1 MLSERIAKPAR
12 LAYRRKTAT
21 ASKSFA
27 LALIL
32 TSTAFA
38 QVTISPI
45 NPPPTDAVMGFEG
58 AGLWTIKSSSP
69 ATTGT
74 ATAIRTQGTKALAV
88 ANPSGV
94 TVSLTSAGVAST
106 EPALAAVADADSVF
120 AVDVMPPSSGGSG
133 SLALAVSSASLGLKD
148 EVGTVPLSSLKPF
161 IYTTV
166 KFPIPAS
173 VRSAI
178 AGKEFKDLTFALVL
192 SGSSISSGSSNVYLL
207 DNLRAVALSPV
218 TAKLGVTLP
227 VSFGGSLSLVAQGN
241 VPASQ
246 SFPISTV
253 QVPETFRLAAGNAAG
268 TTVQLKLGYDGAA
281 AYTCAYNPDP
291 SDTAGLSYTVANCTG
306 GVAAGDV
313 VGANYASL
321 TIVNGSAEMKLQADF
336 ARNAVGDQVGRSLI
350 PSMPTYWGKADTC
363 VPAPAAGT
371 VFTIS
376 PSCTA
381 QINEASQISTAYFNT
396 VNNSQAPYNFIASPA
411 ADRSLAHGNGLPPQA
426 TSNPAQ
432 SNDIPINESGHVNKG
447 GDFDAY
453 WVLTGDFNTKDTP
466 ATGSSSAHFDAE
478 FGGHIVA
485 FGGDVDV
492 VDVKATLDS
501 VTGSSPSATGSVSFF
516 LFGEQVPGGGSV
528 NASTPINYN
537 LSTSQTFNL
546 PPVEFWIFTLQV
558 GATANASLKATGTLA
573 ATGFNVTVDPQV
585 TMGVS
590 ISGGVNLGIASGE
603 VDAKI
608 NLLQVEVPINAQAG
622 LVVNADPSACSISID
637 LNLNAKVTVSAL
649 GGEIDLKA
657 SFGPC
662 PFCYS
667 DSYTLVKWSALEST
681 TQTLFSIGPDTLA
694 AVELPTALCTP
705 NIKSTI
711 TLPGAN
717 AQIGITYPLQAT
729 AATIGGTSIN
739 CNDFKW
745 SVSPAE
751 TITGTG
757 CTASIEF
764 AKTGPHTLTLAIAA
778 SFTDSFGRT
787 ISGTGTGTEA
797 VSVSTLA
804 PGTYIIDA
812 NPAPTNVQ
820 APFNNQTAQFGN
832 GAGIQFT
839 GEYVGPA
846 TGVNETWTMT
856 NGAGQTV
863 TMSSQLLPN
872 NQSQASWPGAALP
885 APGTYT
891 VTMTT
896 TDSTG
901 KSLGSATMTVRIF
914 GSVLHM

>member
-1 MLSERIAKPAR
+1 MLARKLAKPDR
-12 LAYRRKTAT
+12 LTDRRKIVT
-21 ASKSFA
+21 ASKSFT

-38 QVTISPI
+38 QLTISPI
-45 NPPPTDAVMGFEG
+45 NPPPADAVMGFEG
-58 AGLWTIKSSSP
+58 TGGWTIKSSSP
-69 ATTGT
+69 ATAGT
-74 ATAIRTQGTKALAV
+74 ATAIRTQGTKALSV

-94 TVSLTSAGVAST
+94 TVSLTSTGVAST
-106 EPALAAVADADSVF
+106 EPALTGVADADSIF

-133 SLALAVSSASLGLKD
+133 SLALGVSSASLGLKE
-148 EVGTVPLSSLKPF
+148 EVGTQPLSSLKPF
-161 IYTTV
+161 IYTTL

-178 AGKEFKDLTFALVL
+178 AGKEFKDLTFTFVL
-192 SGSSISSGSSNVYLL
+192 SGTSAGSSNVYLL
-207 DNLRAVALSPV
+207 DNLRAVAISPR
-218 TAKLGVTLP
+218 TAKLGVVLP
-227 VSFGGSLSLVAQGN
+227 VNAGGSLRLVAQGN
-241 VPASQ
+241 TLASMA
-246 SFPISTV
+246 FPIGTV
-253 QVPETFRLAAGNAAG
+253 QVPQTFRLAAGTAAG
-268 TTVQLKLGYDGAA
+268 TTVQLKLGYDGTAA
-281 AYTCAYNPDP
+281 FTCTYNPDT
-291 SDTAGLSYTVANCTG
+291 SDTTGLSYAIANCSG
-306 GVAAGDV
+306 GVEAGDV
-313 VGANYASL
+313 VGANYAAL
-321 TIVNGSAEMKLQADF
+321 TIMNGSAEMKLQADF
-336 ARNAVGDQVGRSLI
+336 AKNALGDQVGRSLI

-363 VPAPAAGT
+363 VPAPVAGT
-371 VFTIS
+371 VYTIS
-376 PSCTA
+376 PSCKA
-381 QINEASQISTAYFNT
+381 QVNEASQISTAYFNT
-396 VNNSQAPYNFIASPA
+396 VSNSQAPYNFIASPA

-426 TSNPAQ
+426 TSNPTQ
-432 SNDIPINESGHVNKG
+432 SNDIPINQSGHANQG

-466 ATGSSSAHFDAE
+466 STGSSSAHFDAE

-516 LFGEQVPGGGSV
+516 LFGEQVPGGGTV
-528 NASTPINYN
+528 NASTPINFN

-546 PPVEFWIFTLQV
+546 PPVDFWIFTLQV
-558 GATANASLKATGTLA
+558 GATADASLKATGTLA

-585 TMGVS
+585 SMGVS

-622 LVVNADPSACSISID
+622 LIVNADPSACSISID
-637 LNLNAKVTVSAL
+637 LALNAKVTVSAL
-649 GGEIDLKA
+649 AGEIDLNA

-667 DSYTLVKWSALEST
+667 DSYTLIKWSALEST

-694 AVELPTALCTP
+694 AIELPTALCTP
-705 NIKSTI
+705 NIKSTV

-717 AQIGITYPLQAT
+717 AQIGIVYPLQAT
-729 AATIGGTSIN
+729 VATIGGTPVS

-757 CTASIEF
+757 CTSSIEF
-764 AKTGPHTLTLAIAA
+764 AKTGPHTLSLAVAA

-797 VSVSTLA
+797 VSVSTLG

-839 GEYVGPA
+839 GQYVGSA

-856 NGAGQTV
+856 DGSGKTV
-863 TMSSQLLPN
+863 TMFSQLLPN
-872 NQSQASWPGAALP
+872 NESQASWPGAALP
-885 APGTYT
+885 TPGTYT

-901 KSLGSATMTVRIF
+901 KTLGSATMTVQIF